1 MTDSA
6 KPTPSEA
13 LQSSAAL
20 RSFFK
25 SSALLNPAPAS
36 SSPPSPASR
45 SLPAWVNARVAVW
58 GTACL
63 ILMLLMLAL
72 GMLWLSHKQAQNAA
86 REQAQLYAKTLEW
99 QTNQTVA
106 AVEQALSALARN
118 LDHELQNKGGLSLP
132 HSAAWQDNIGQLL
145 RQPLASMAFVRSFSL
160 LDPHGLVLASSNS
173 GNVGLQLPLERLKTP
188 SNTLLGGLGSLQ
200 VGRDLGDAGPRPAAN
215 PLPSQ
220 SSGNSIYLSASQFYI
235 PLTQTLGED
244 GRQGFVVAT
253 LNPDYF
259 SKVFES
265 QLGSTDQ
272 TGALLSLD
280 GQLIAGSA
288 ELKLSTGQRFEQHLI
303 FSQHL
308 PSLESGSYQ
317 ARGLNSQD
325 SLGSYRLTTNYPW
338 VIVVELPQAMLW
350 VHLRS
355 VVQAVGLALLCGLAL
370 MLALGTFA
378 WRALSAYDQSRSEL
392 ESAHRS
398 LATKEREQS
407 LLIEN
412 VQELMFRTDTEGV
425 LQFVNHGTFLGG
437 KDGLPVLGKPF
448 ESLIEPRDHAKAR
461 SLFRSASG
469 FLNLPIAL
477 RLASHGGRQRVLE
490 VSVTAIKEADGSL
503 GGYVGFAIDVTERED
518 ARERLQAQLD
528 FTARMID
535 VCPIPIFAKDTAL
548 RFVMVNQAWSE
559 MTGVDKHI
567 ALGRKLSEVKPPAIS
582 GPVEALDLRLLASGG
597 SEHME
602 VRERERCLLTH
613 KTVFS
618 DGRGQPA
625 GVVGSAIDISRF
637 IEAEQQIREARDAAE
652 LANNI
657 KTEFVANM
665 SHELR
670 TPLQSIIGFAE
681 IGLSRSEDTPRLHGM
696 FNRIFAAGHRMLE
709 LVNNLLDL
717 SRLESPVGH
726 LSLIKQNLRPLIQN
740 VVNDMQAMA
749 RSRKVQLRLHIEDEG
764 LQAAVDAERLQQ
776 ALRNVLD
783 NALRYSPP
791 ESSVDIRALK
801 DEQGIALSVH
811 DQGPGIPATELESI
825 FAPFVQGSLTKDGSG
840 GTGLGLAICRK
851 IMNAHGGSITAHNH
865 GQGGALFELRL
876 PRG

>member
-1 MTDSA
+1 LTDAA
-6 KPTPSEA
+6 KPLGGETAEAASGLRDLFKTPQA
-13 LQSSAAL
+13 NSAH
-20 RSFFK
+20 
-25 SSALLNPAPAS
+25 APNLHA
-36 SSPPSPASR
+36 AGGAR
-45 SLPAWVNARVAVW
+45 GLPAWVNARVAVW
-58 GTACL
+58 GTAL
-63 ILMLLMLAL
+63 LNLMLLLLAL
-72 GMLWLSHKQAQNAA
+72 GMLWLSHRQAQNAA
-86 REQAQLYAKTLEW
+86 REQSLLYAKTLEW

-106 AVEQALSALARN
+106 TVEQVLAALARN
-118 LDHELQNKGGLSLP
+118 LDHELRNKSGQALANSP
-132 HSAAWQDNIGQLL
+132 AWQENIGQLL

-160 LDPHGLVLASSNS
+160 LDDKGQVLASSNS
-173 GNVGLQLPLERLKTP
+173 GNVGMHLPLERLKTS

-200 VGRDLGDAGPRPAAN
+200 IGRDLGDLGPKPAGLIADDKAG
-215 PLPSQ
+215 
-220 SSGNSIYLSASQFYI
+220 SSSIYLSASQFYI

-244 GRQGFVVAT
+244 GRQGFVVAV

-265 QLGSTDQ
+265 QLGATDQ
-272 TGALLSLD
+272 VGALLSLD

-288 ELKLSTGQRFEQHLI
+288 ELKLNTGQRFEHHLV

-308 PSLESGSYQ
+308 PNLESGSYQ
-317 ARGLNSQD
+317 APGLSSHD
-325 SLGSYRLTTNYPW
+325 SLGSYRLTANYPW
-338 VIVVELPQAMLW
+338 VIIVELPQALIW
-350 VHLRS
+350 VQMRS
-355 VVQAVGLALLCGLAL
+355 EVQAVVLALLCGLAL
-370 MLALGTFA
+370 MMTLGAFA
-378 WRALSAYDQSRSEL
+378 WRALSAYDQSRAEL
-392 ESAHRS
+392 ESAHRD
-398 LATKEREQS
+398 LASKEREQS

-412 VQELMFRTDTEGV
+412 VQELMFRTDTQGV
-425 LQFVNHGTFLGG
+425 LQFVNHSTFLGG
-437 KDGLPVLGKPF
+437 KEGRPVLGSRF
-448 ESLIEPRDHAKAR
+448 ESLIDPRDHAKAR

-477 RLASHGGRQRVLE
+477 RLASQSGRQRVLE
-490 VSVTAIKEADGSL
+490 VSVTAIKEADGRL

-535 VCPIPIFAKDTAL
+535 VCPIPIFAKDTSL
-548 RFVMVNQAWSE
+548 RFVMVNQAWAE

-567 ALGRKLSEVKPPAIS
+567 ALGRKLSEIKPPAIS
-582 GPVEALDLRLLASGG
+582 GPVEALDIRLLASGG

-602 VRERERCLLTH
+602 VRERDRSLLTH
-613 KTVFS
+613 KTVFA

-726 LSLIKQNLRPLIQN
+726 LSLIKQNLKPLISN

-749 RSRKVQLRLHIEDEG
+749 RSRKVQLKLQIEDEG

-783 NALRYSPP
+783 NALRYSPA
-791 ESSVDIRALK
+791 ESVVELRALK
-801 DEQGIALSVH
+801 DDQGIGLSVH

-825 FAPFVQGSLTKDGSG
+825 FAPFFQGSLTKDGSG

-865 GQGGALFELRL
+865 SQGGALFELRL
-876 PRG
+876 PKG

>member
-1 MTDSA
+1 M
-6 KPTPSEA
+6 
-13 LQSSAAL
+13 
-20 RSFFK
+20 
-25 SSALLNPAPAS
+25 
-36 SSPPSPASR
+36 
-45 SLPAWVNARVAVW
+45 AVW
-58 GTACL
+58 GTALLSL
-63 ILMLLMLAL
+63 ILLILAL
-72 GMLWLSHKQAQNAA
+72 GMLWLSHRQAQNAA
-86 REQAQLYAKTLEW
+86 REQSQLYAKTLEW
-99 QTNQTVA
+99 QTNQTVVS
-106 AVEQALSALARN
+106 VEQALAALARN
-118 LDHELQNKGGLSLP
+118 LGQELQNKAGLATP
-132 HSAAWQDNIGQLL
+132 PTPAWQENTAQLL

-160 LDPHGLVLASSNS
+160 LNERGQVLASSNS
-173 GNVGLQLPLERLKTP
+173 GNVGLQLPLERLKTS

-200 VGRDLGDAGPRPAAN
+200 IGRDLGDSGPKPAGASVSDKTAGP
-215 PLPSQ
+215 
-220 SSGNSIYLSASQFYI
+220 SSMYLSASQFYI

-244 GRQGFVVAT
+244 GRQGFVVAV

-265 QLGSTDQ
+265 QLGTTDQ
-272 TGALLSLD
+272 VGALLSLD

-288 ELKLSTGQRFEQHLI
+288 DLKLSTGQRFEQHLV

-317 ARGLNSQD
+317 APGLALQD
-325 SLGSYRLTTNYPW
+325 SLGSYRLTANYPW

-350 VHLRS
+350 VQMRGE
-355 VVQAVGLALLCGLAL
+355 VQAVTLALLCGLVL
-370 MLALGTFA
+370 MLALGAFA
-378 WRALSAYDQSRSEL
+378 WRALSAYDQSRAEL
-392 ESAHRS
+392 ESAHRD
-398 LATKEREQS
+398 LASKEREQS

-425 LQFVNHGTFLGG
+425 LQFVNHSTFLGG
-437 KDGLPVLGKPF
+437 KDGLPVLGTRF
-448 ESLIEPRDHAKAR
+448 ESLIDARDHAKAR
-461 SLFRSASG
+461 SLFRSANG

-477 RLASHGGRQRVLE
+477 RLASLGGRQRVLE
-490 VSVTAIKEADGSL
+490 VSATAIKEMDGSV

-548 RFVMVNQAWSE
+548 RFVMVNQAWAE

-567 ALGRKLSEVKPPAIS
+567 ALGRKLSEIKPPAIS

-597 SEHME
+597 SERLE
-602 VRERERCLLTH
+602 VRERERSLLTH

-652 LANNI
+652 LANSI

-670 TPLQSIIGFAE
+670 TPLQSIIGFSE

-726 LSLIKQNLRPLIQN
+726 LSLIKQPLKPLISN

-749 RSRKVQLRLHIEDEG
+749 RSRKVQLKLQFDDDS

-783 NALRYSPP
+783 NALRYSPAD
-791 ESSVDIRALK
+791 SVVEVRAFK

-811 DQGPGIPATELESI
+811 DRGPGIPATELESI

-865 GQGGALFELRL
+865 SQGGALFELRL